1 MSEAKGNTLLYRDVH
16 QFLRFCEVTVKDFKK
31 ETKIVIGNDFEIEF
45 EYFKTI
51 DQTVED
57 DTGRVTIY
65 GLKPETISLL
75 EEEGGELWFRCG
87 YEQSSIHPLFISYI
101 SRVYTEVVGNTTA
114 TTFECSANLLSHFYS
129 GYANASEETVIPL
142 SQLLQNLGTSL
153 GFGYTRFN
161 VDNVPEEHKDKL
173 LKFLATYK
181 TTYYN
186 MGDLRTIVEQV
197 CEQFGFTFQRVL
209 FDDEDTAVFAF
220 TDTGMKNALK
230 ITEKGYVALDLE
242 GAELDG
248 RRGFFVSMLN
258 APESLRAGFF
268 LTKETGLIDSQA
280 EYQLVSSHA
289 DQKLTANE
297 FETAESQ
304 FRRNNPEVKKVKKSG
319 GSDIE
324 IAASLSNRPQNGAPT
339 GGNNDNP
346 LLPISYLSHLT
357 IKPDFIK
364 GTRIVEATG
373 GGKVRGD
380 TVTFATAVQKMVGS
394 AFVRFTA
401 FNDHYHKVSS
411 PSSLHTQGK
420 AFDFTINSG
429 KSGAPNAAR
438 AVRKLAET
446 LGYRVKVTDEYNHLS
461 PKGTAGH
468 IHVEVF
474 GKGAAKASEK
484 PVPQPTKLDF
494 DSEDVEEEGFGRVP
508 TEIFRRYNRITA
520 LLNPQVIPQSLIF
533 TEAKSSGGSREDGK
547 PVELISH
554 RVRHAT
560 YSGNNKRGDWVME
573 LYCED
578 TSSSEVSGYKVP
590 TTPTTRD
597 LASPELG

>member
-1 MSEAKGNTLLYRDVH
+1 MSEAKGSTLLYRDVH
-16 QFLRFCEVTVKDFKK
+16 QFLRFCEVTVKDFRK
-31 ETKIVIGNDFEIEF
+31 ETKIVIGNEFEIEF

-87 YEQSSIHPLFISYI
+87 YEQSSIHTLFISYI

-129 GYANASEETVIPL
+129 GYANASEEVVIPL

-161 VDNVPEEHKDKL
+161 VDNVPDEHKEKL
-173 LKFLATYK
+173 VKFLATYK
-181 TTYYN
+181 TTYFN
-186 MGDLRTIVEQV
+186 IGDLRTIVEQV

-209 FDDEDTAVFAF
+209 FDDEDTGVFAF

-230 ITEKGYVALDLE
+230 IIERGYVSINLD
-242 GAELDG
+242 GAEVDG

-304 FRRNNPEVKKVKKSG
+304 FRRNNPEQRKVKKSKG
-319 GSDIE
+319 GSE
-324 IAASLSNRPQNGAPT
+324 ITASLASRPQNGTPS
-339 GGNNDNP
+339 GGDSDNP
-346 LLPISYLSHLT
+346 LVPISYLSHLT
-357 IKPDFIK
+357 IKPNLIK
-364 GTRIVEATG
+364 GTKIVEATG
-373 GGKVRGD
+373 GGMVRGD
-380 TVTFATAVQKMVGS
+380 TVVFATSVQKMIGS

-401 FNDHYHKVSS
+401 FNDHYHKVNS
-411 PSSLHTQGK
+411 PNSLHTQGK
-420 AFDFTINSG
+420 AFDFTINTG

-446 LGYRVKVTDEYNHLS
+446 LGYRVKVDDEYNRPS
-461 PKGTAGH
+461 KKATGGH

-474 GKGAAKASEK
+474 GKGAAKDSEK
-484 PVPQPTKLDF
+484 PDSQPAKLDF
-494 DSEDVEEEGFGRVP
+494 DSVDVEDDGFGRVP

-533 TEAKSSGGSREDGK
+533 TEAKSSSGTREEGEAA
-547 PVELISH
+547 ELLAH

-560 YSGNNKRGDWVME
+560 YNGNNKRGDWVME

-578 TSSSEVSGYKVP
+578 TSSSEVSGFKVP
-590 TTPTTRD
+590 TTPSTRD